1 MHLDLINIIF
11 LIAATLVSLSYFFT
25 DILLLRL
32 LSILGAVGYL
42 FGGSIA
48 GLDKPGMLT
57 IVLFSL
63 INFAINA
70 IQSIRIVLAR
80 IPIFLPNEL
89 KDIYTKTFD
98 IMTPNEFLRIYKLS
112 KTASV
117 KQGEQ
122 ITIQDKPVESLIL
135 LKEGRTDIIEDK
147 QIITSLSAGFF
158 VGEMSFLT
166 GQMANATVTVASDT
180 VDYLVWDKKKL
191 DQLKIKDPDLYEKL
205 EHTISINLIRKISK
219 QVHRAK
225 GVPLP
230 SS

>member
-1 MHLDLINIIF
+1 MQLDLTNIIF
-11 LIAATLVSLSYFFT
+11 LIAATLISLSYFFT

-32 LSILGAVGYL
+32 LTILGAVGYL
-42 FGGSIA
+42 FGGAMA
-48 GLDKPGMLT
+48 GLDKPGMFT

-63 INFAINA
+63 INLVINA
-70 IQSIRIVLAR
+70 IQSTRIILAR

-112 KTASV
+112 KTAKV
-117 KQGEQ
+117 NQGEQ

-135 LKEGRTDIIEDK
+135 LKDGMTDILEGK
-147 QIITSLSAGFF
+147 QIITSLGPGFF

-166 GQMANATVTVASDT
+166 GQMANATVTVASDI
-180 VDYLVWDKKKL
+180 VDYLVWDRKKL
-191 DQLKIKDPDLYEKL
+191 DNLKIKDPDLYEKL
-205 EHTISINLIRKISK
+205 ERAISINLIRKINEQTHRSK
-219 QVHRAK
+219 N
-225 GVPLP
+225 VPSP